1 MEITTQP
8 PTTTGTTGPT
18 DTTDTTGGTPPAAY
32 ENRASYAS
40 YGAPRVLVSLE
51 LVIYVAL
58 LVLSLTLRL
67 VELGTIP
74 LNDREAYE
82 ALAAFRTIQPR
93 AAGPRLIAHD
103 PLMFTADALTM
114 SIVGADTSSARLPTA
129 LLGVLLVAAPLL
141 FRRWLGRASALLIAG
156 LFAISPVLLAASRSM
171 SGAVWSAALAV
182 AGIYFVGRFLEMR
195 RVTYA
200 VAASTVLLMLVLAA
214 EPAGFLTFLGMVV
227 GIVFAQTTLDDDDHR
242 YRSAVFE
249 TLRTWPWIPSVIVG
263 GAATGLVAMVFVLY
277 PEGLSGIGDVLYQA
291 LRGFAVRPAGYPFAY
306 PLLTSLLY
314 EPVLWVFGLTGV
326 TIVLRR
332 DSDAPGVFI
341 QRALVGWLIASIA
354 WSLVFAGAG
363 PDHALWLTLPLAGL
377 AAITIER
384 VLSPV
389 RDSFWKV
396 PTWGPWIH
404 GLAVAATLAI
414 AAINLLI
421 VGRLIMNTL
430 PDLMPRLERPM
441 QLLMIF
447 PALLLVAITFFLV
460 GSMWGARAAWR
471 GTGIGLLFF
480 LGIYSLGMGW
490 RAAVLDADDPRELFQ
505 AHPAARN
512 LSLMNATL
520 ETASRRSTGAPYD
533 MDIVVQTAPDGPT
546 DDGALAWAL
555 RYFSHTTF
563 VDDLSPTTNTPVV
576 ITPKAN
582 DKPVLGAAYVGQSFP
597 VSYTWDRRNL
607 GWDFL
612 TWLYER
618 DTRTTPEG
626 NDRVIAW
633 VRADVYG
640 VMSDSG
646 APPGA
651 PSPQ

>member
-1 MEITTQP
+1 MEITNQL
-8 PTTTGTTGPT
+8 PTS
-18 DTTDTTGGTPPAAY
+18 DSADGTPPEARTDLTSA
-32 ENRASYAS
+32 E
-40 YGAPRVLVSLE
+40 GPRILVSLE

-58 LVLSLTLRL
+58 IVLALTLRL
-67 VELGTIP
+67 VELGTVP
-74 LNDREAYE
+74 LNDHEAYE
-82 ALAAFRTIQPR
+82 ALAAFRTVQPH

-103 PLMFTADALTM
+103 PLMFTADVLTM
-114 SIVGADTSSARLPTA
+114 SLVGADTSSARLPTA

-141 FRRWLGRASALLIAG
+141 FRRWFGPAHALLIAG

-182 AGIYFVGRFLEMR
+182 AGIYLVGRYLETR

-200 VAASTVLLMLVLAA
+200 VAASTALLMLILAA
-214 EPAGFLTFLGMVV
+214 EPAGFLTFLGMAA
-227 GIVFAQTTLDDDDHR
+227 GIVFAQITLDNDEHR
-242 YRSAVFE
+242 VRSAVFE
-249 TLRTWPWIPSVIVG
+249 TLRAWPWIRSVVIG
-263 GAATGLVAMVFVLY
+263 GAITGLAAMVFVLY
-277 PEGLSGIGDVLYQA
+277 PEGLRGIGDVLYQA
-291 LRGFAVRPAGYPFAY
+291 LHGFTVRPAGYPFAY

-314 EPVLWVFGLTGV
+314 EPVLWLFGLAGV
-326 TIVLRR
+326 YIVLGR
-332 DSDAPGVFI
+332 DSDAPGIFV
-341 QRALVGWLIASIA
+341 QRALVGWLIGSIV
-354 WSLVFAGAG
+354 WSLIYASAGS
-363 PDHALWLTLPLAGL
+363 DHALWLTLPLAGL
-377 AAITIER
+377 AAIALER

-396 PTWGPWIH
+396 PTWGPWVH

-414 AAINLLI
+414 AAINLLM

-430 PDLMPRLERPM
+430 PDLMPRFERPM

-460 GSMWGARAAWR
+460 GSMWGSRAAWR
-471 GTGIGLLFF
+471 GTGIGLLLF

-490 RAAVLDADDPRELFQ
+490 RAAVLYADDPREFFQ

-512 LSLMNATL
+512 LNLMNDTL
-520 ETASRRSTGAPYD
+520 VMASRRSTGAPYD
-533 MDIVVQTAPDGPT
+533 MTIVVQTTPDGPT
-546 DDGALAWAL
+546 DHGALAWAL
-555 RYFSHTTF
+555 RYFSRTTF
-563 VDDLSPTTNTPVV
+563 VEDLSPTTNTPVV
-576 ITPKAN
+576 ITPQTN

-597 VSYTWDRRNL
+597 VSYSWDRRNL
-607 GWDFL
+607 SWDFV

-618 DTRTTPEG
+618 ETRTAPESS
-626 NDRVIAW
+626 DRVIAW

-646 APPGA
+646 TPPGA